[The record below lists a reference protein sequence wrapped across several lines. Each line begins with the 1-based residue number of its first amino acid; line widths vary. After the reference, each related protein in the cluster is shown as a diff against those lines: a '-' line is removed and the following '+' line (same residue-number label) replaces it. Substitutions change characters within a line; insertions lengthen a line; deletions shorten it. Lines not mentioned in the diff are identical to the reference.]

1 MASGFV
7 ARNFERRVVSG
18 RLGMEKTGIIR
29 CGFQTFGGAVLHFVR
44 FDESPRQA
52 RPKMNCQFSEVFG
65 CTVGSSNY

>member
-1 MASGFV
+1 
-7 ARNFERRVVSG
+7 
-18 RLGMEKTGIIR
+18 MEKTGIIR
-29 CGFQTFGGAVLHFVR
+29 CGFQPFGGAVLHFVR